1 MSLLKTQPQEKRF
14 IVSDGVTGEWTIAGY
29 FYSIDEAV
37 KAFRRC
43 HKIEWRNL
51 LAYEDSKNAVIYC
64 MEEINGKM
72 VLVPSKQKF
81 NANTNKITKSKK
93 K

>member
-1 MSLLKTQPQEKRF
+1 MSIFKTLTKEKRY

-51 LAYEDSKNAVIYC
+51 LAYEDKKNSITYC
-64 MEEINGKM
+64 MEEVNGKM

-81 NANTNKITKSKK
+81 NANTKKNNKI
-93 K
+93 

>member
-1 MSLLKTQPQEKRF
+1 MSIFKTLTKEKRY
-14 IVSDGVTGEWTIAGY
+14 IVSDGVTGNWTIAGY
-29 FYSIDEAV
+29 FTSIDEAV